1 MFSASHLIRFNFIK
15 VYFYGIYLH
24 RMSKD
29 SACAILVL
37 RVAIGFWNVL
47 SWSVGLGGRSL
58 SGHRLM
64 PGESIRSNHPGFD
77 AILRSLS
84 NGKENLSLSV
94 APLSHLNLR
103 EGTLGQFYVLRVF
116 SFRRILTQ
124 SDALSGRILTQ
135 SDAVIRQRDRLLLIL
150 LVLSLSSFISKF
162 SIFRWVSPHVFIC
175 EVKADIFSI
184 L

>member
-1 MFSASHLIRFNFIK
+1 
-15 VYFYGIYLH
+15 
-24 RMSKD
+24 MSKD

-47 SWSVGLGGRSL
+47 SWSVGLCGRSL

-124 SDALSGRILTQ
+124 SDALSRRVLTQ

-150 LVLSLSSFISKF
+150 LVLSLSSFIFKS
-162 SIFRWVSPHVFIC
+162 SIFGWVSPHVFIC

>member
-124 SDALSGRILTQ
+124 SDA
-135 SDAVIRQRDRLLLIL
+135 VIRQRDRLLLIL

>member
-37 RVAIGFWNVL
+37 RVAIGEWSLL
-47 SWSVGLGGRSL
+47 SWSVSLGGRSL
-58 SGHRLM
+58 SGHRLL

-103 EGTLGQFYVLRVF
+103 EGTLGQFYVSRVF
-116 SFRRILTQ
+116 SFR
-124 SDALSGRILTQ
+124 RILTQ

-150 LVLSLSSFISKF
+150 LVLSLSSFIFKS
-162 SIFRWVSPHVFIC
+162 SIFGWVSPHVFIC

>member
-1 MFSASHLIRFNFIK
+1 MFSASHLIRFHFIK
-15 VYFYGIYLH
+15 LYFMVSYLH

-29 SACAILVL
+29 STCAVLVL
-37 RVAIGFWNVL
+37 RVAIGEWSVL

-58 SGHRLM
+58 SGHRLL

-77 AILRSLS
+77 ALIRSLS
-84 NGKENLSLSV
+84 NDKESLSLSV
-94 APLSHLNLR
+94 ASLSDLNLR

-124 SDALSGRILTQ
+124 SDA
-135 SDAVIRQRDRLLLIL
+135 VIRQRDRLLLIL
-150 LVLSLSSFISKF
+150 LVLS
-162 SIFRWVSPHVFIC
+162 IFGWVSPHVFIC

>member
-1 MFSASHLIRFNFIK
+1 M
-15 VYFYGIYLH
+15 
-24 RMSKD
+24 
-29 SACAILVL
+29 
-37 RVAIGFWNVL
+37 
-47 SWSVGLGGRSL
+47 GLGGRSL

-124 SDALSGRILTQ
+124 SDA
-135 SDAVIRQRDRLLLIL
+135 VIRQRDRLLLIL
-150 LVLSLSSFISKF
+150 LVLSLSSFIFKS
-162 SIFRWVSPHVFIC
+162 SIFGWVSPHVFIC

>member
-1 MFSASHLIRFNFIK
+1 MFSASLLIRFHFIK

-29 SACAILVL
+29 STCAVLVL
-37 RVAIGFWNVL
+37 RVAIGEWSVL

-58 SGHRLM
+58 SGHRWL

-77 AILRSLS
+77 ALIRSLS
-84 NGKENLSLSV
+84 NDKESLSLAV

-116 SFRRILTQ
+116 SFR
-124 SDALSGRILTQ
+124 RILTQ

>member
-1 MFSASHLIRFNFIK
+1 MVS
-15 VYFYGIYLH
+15 YLH
-24 RMSKD
+24 RISKD
-29 SACAILVL
+29 SACAVLVL
-37 RVAIGFWNVL
+37 RVAIGEWSLL

-58 SGHRLM
+58 SGHRWL

-77 AILRSLS
+77 ALIRSLS
-84 NGKENLSLSV
+84 NDKESLSLSV

-103 EGTLGQFYVLRVF
+103 EGTLGQFYVSRVF

-124 SDALSGRILTQ
+124 SDALSRRVLTQ

-150 LVLSLSSFISKF
+150 LVLS
-162 SIFRWVSPHVFIC
+162 IFGWVSPHVFIC

>member
-29 SACAILVL
+29 STCAVLVL
-37 RVAIGFWNVL
+37 RVAIGEWSLL
-47 SWSVGLGGRSL
+47 SWSVSLGGRSL
-58 SGHRLM
+58 SGHRLL

-103 EGTLGQFYVLRVF
+103 EGTLGQFYVSRVF
-116 SFRRILTQ
+116 SFR
-124 SDALSGRILTQ
+124 RILTQ

-150 LVLSLSSFISKF
+150 LVLSLSSFIFKS
-162 SIFRWVSPHVFIC
+162 SIFGWVSPHVFIC

>member
-1 MFSASHLIRFNFIK
+1 MFSASLLIRFHFIK
-15 VYFYGIYLH
+15 LYFYGIYLH

-29 SACAILVL
+29 SACTVLVL
-37 RVAIGFWNVL
+37 RVAIGEWSVL

-58 SGHRLM
+58 SGHRWL

-77 AILRSLS
+77 ALIRSLS
-84 NGKENLSLSV
+84 NDKESLSLSV

-116 SFRRILTQ
+116 SFRQ
-124 SDALSGRILTQ
+124 ILTQ

-150 LVLSLSSFISKF
+150 LVLGLSSFISKF